1 MCNCVLLWVFFVQTV
16 FSRESIQRANENI
29 QSELSKFYKVR
40 MIVLFV
46 NQRSKREDF
55 VNMQL
60 IKNMIASNINCPIV
74 LYIAKTENV
83 SFCKY
88 EGTLQNAHEQEI
100 SYDWSI
106 LNDLNKPGEFWV
118 TPYCQCIITVSLF
131 QRFECLQG
139 THPHHLSTSLFA
151 RTRRMLSSREPIT
164 PCTDFK

>member
-106 LNDLNKPGEFWV
+106 LNDLNKPGEF
-118 TPYCQCIITVSLF
+118 
-131 QRFECLQG
+131 
-139 THPHHLSTSLFA
+139 
-151 RTRRMLSSREPIT
+151 
-164 PCTDFK
+164 